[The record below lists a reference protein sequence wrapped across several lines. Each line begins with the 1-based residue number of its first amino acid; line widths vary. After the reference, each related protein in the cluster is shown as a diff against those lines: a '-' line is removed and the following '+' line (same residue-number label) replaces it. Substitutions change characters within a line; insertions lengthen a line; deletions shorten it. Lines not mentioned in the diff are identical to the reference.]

1 MFAGLPAEHVED
13 VEEGDAAEGE
23 VAPLVA
29 GADEGASEA
38 GDDHDFVDEDD
49 EEDRGPGHAGGE
61 EQVGEKERGGDDPV
75 DVSKLE
81 S

>member
-1 MFAGLPAEHVED
+1 MLASFPNKLVND
-13 VEEGDAAEGE
+13 VEQSGAAKSE

-29 GADEGASEA
+29 GADEGAGET
-38 GDDHDFVDEDD
+38 GDNHDFVDEDD